1 MAARVQPTTYA
12 VTQKE
17 PCGGHPQACTEDMI
31 QVRRGCMVAWFLH
44 SWQLEWKLRPLQV
57 HTKRVLEILAQQ
69 QWRCNEGTVELAAA
83 LHNNSILCT
92 SWFSVSLLDS
102 GSSDNQPMTNTSMQ
116 ELVFRVSEVCPD
128 PVECPNPQFQLKSK
142 VVPLCRHIQNLL
154 HHLTKVI

>member
-44 SWQLEWKLRPLQV
+44 SLQFDWKLRPLQV
-57 HTKRVLEILAQQ
+57 HTERVLEILAQQ

-83 LHNNSILCT
+83 LHNNSTLCT
-92 SWFSVSLLDS
+92 SWFSVSLLQLAKCKWSQWIKCYLSCAMSLLYCMSISVHGTDVAVLQVQLCQCAL
-102 GSSDNQPMTNTSMQ
+102 GV
-116 ELVFRVSEVCPD
+116 VFEYWC
-128 PVECPNPQFQLKSK
+128 
-142 VVPLCRHIQNLL
+142 
-154 HHLTKVI
+154 